1 MEAAIF
7 WHKRQYNGDRQEM
20 VKMTN
25 AYLRKLI
32 AALFLSA
39 IFISGCGY
47 TTKSLLP
54 SNIKTIYVDN
64 LVNKIAV
71 TAESNDSRMYRG
83 YRPGME
89 LETTRTIRDKY
100 LSDGSLKIADIET
113 ADLILTGELIDFRN
127 EALRY
132 NRNDNIEEYRIR
144 LVVNLQMKNAK
155 DGTIRW
161 TENSF
166 AGESLYRTSGTLIKS
181 ESTAIKEAAEDLAR
195 RVVERTI
202 EEW

>member
-1 MEAAIF
+1 MKSTNTLKFAVMLAAAIF
-7 WHKRQYNGDRQEM
+7 F
-20 VKMTN
+20 
-25 AYLRKLI
+25 I
-32 AALFLSA
+32 A
-39 IFISGCGY
+39 GCGY

-54 SNIKTIYVDN
+54 SNLQTIYVEN
-64 LVNKIAV
+64 LVNKINV
-71 TAESNDSRMYRG
+71 TAEASDARMYRG

-89 LETTRTIRDKY
+89 LEATRTIRDKY
-100 LSDGSLKIADIET
+100 VADGNLRIADKET

-132 NRNDNIEEYRIR
+132 DRDNDVEEYRVR
-144 LVVNLQMKNAK
+144 LVINMVMKNAG
-155 DGTIRW
+155 DGKVRW

-166 AGESLYRTSGTLIKS
+166 AGESLYRTTGPLAKS
-181 ESTAIKEAAEDLAR
+181 ESTAIKEAADDLAR